1 MTFFVVQLPF
11 KFIQNLPPQFFFAEE
26 SHTEDKSTPQVE
38 PSLTNAGARVK
49 RVAKKQDLKETPKLI
64 TKDLPVETST
74 TRSSRRAAIKELDN
88 VTPVLPK
95 KRGQPQKVDKAE
107 KVDKATEKN
116 SNNKVEQKQNVSKEP
131 ATSGAI
137 ETPSTGS
144 DKPRSRGQATADL
157 KDQDQTDAKKVEPK
171 RGRMIKQKKAV
182 AEEKRAVSTPATTL
196 TPAATTA
203 GRKRR
208 SVSQDSTVATS
219 EPPVAKNRVQR
230 SLKNKSAEAAGTLK
244 NAESEVN
251 KSEETPLVSA
261 PTRISSRRGKKTGT
275 DKTDELSSKTEP
287 VKQSTAVGQ
296 SKTAKDTTVSVTESS
311 TSLNVAVE
319 NPKRCTRQKTETVQ
333 ATAAKQT
340 TATEETT
347 AVIVGKKSVPP
358 KMVKAATKRGQAK
371 ALEPTTA
378 GNDEVALFVHCIF

>member
-1 MTFFVVQLPF
+1 M
-11 KFIQNLPPQFFFAEE
+11 
-26 SHTEDKSTPQVE
+26 
-38 PSLTNAGARVK
+38 TNAGARVK

-74 TRSSRRAAIKELDN
+74 TRSSRRAAIKESDN

-144 DKPRSRGQATADL
+144 DKPRSRDQATADL
-157 KDQDQTDAKKVEPK
+157 KDQHQTDAKNVEPK

-182 AEEKRAVSTPATTL
+182 AEEKRAVSSPATTL
-196 TPAATTA
+196 TPAATTTA

-208 SVSQDSTVATS
+208 SVSQDSTVATG

-319 NPKRCTRQKTETVQ
+319 NPKRCTRKKTETVQ

-347 AVIVGKKSVPP
+347 AVIVGKKSLPP
-358 KMVKAATKRGQAK
+358 KTVKAAAKRGQAK

-378 GNDEVALFVHCIF
+378 GNDEFALFIACIFSFIASFHSLRLFIHCVFSFMRLL

>member
-1 MTFFVVQLPF
+1 M
-11 KFIQNLPPQFFFAEE
+11 
-26 SHTEDKSTPQVE
+26 
-38 PSLTNAGARVK
+38 TNAGARVK

-64 TKDLPVETST
+64 SKDLPVETST
-74 TRSSRRAAIKELDN
+74 TRSSRRAAIKESDN

-116 SNNKVEQKQNVSKEP
+116 SNKLEQKQNLSKEL

-137 ETPSTGS
+137 ETPSTGN
-144 DKPRSRGQATADL
+144 DKPRSRGQATDDL
-157 KDQDQTDAKKVEPK
+157 KDQDQTDAKHVESK
-171 RGRMIKQKKAV
+171 RGRMIKQNKAV
-182 AEEKRAVSTPATTL
+182 AEEKRAVSSPATTL
-196 TPAATTA
+196 TPAPTTTLTPAATTTA

-208 SVSQDSTVATS
+208 SVSQDSTVATG

-230 SLKNKSAEAAGTLK
+230 SHKNQSAEAAGALK

-251 KSEETPLVSA
+251 KSEETPSVSA
-261 PTRISSRRGKKTGT
+261 QTRISSRRGKKTGT
-275 DKTDELSSKTEP
+275 DKTVQLSSETEP
-287 VKQSTAVGQ
+287 VKQSTAVRQ

-319 NPKRCTRQKTETVQ
+319 NPKRCTRKKTETVQ

-347 AVIVGKKSVPP
+347 AVIVGKKSLPP
-358 KMVKAATKRGQAK
+358 KTVKAAAKRGQAK